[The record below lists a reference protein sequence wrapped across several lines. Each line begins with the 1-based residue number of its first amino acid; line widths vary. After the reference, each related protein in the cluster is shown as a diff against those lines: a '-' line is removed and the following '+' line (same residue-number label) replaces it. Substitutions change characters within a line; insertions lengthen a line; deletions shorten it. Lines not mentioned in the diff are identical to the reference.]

1 MVFIAVCCAVSTL
14 YKSLRSLRVCPETS
28 RGITEFSEHQADGG
42 EAEEGEGVSVEVF
55 PVLCQAAAATQP
67 TYGSFDNPS
76 FVDDD
81 KDFGAIGTADD
92 FGDEAR
98 HDARQPVMEQR
109 SGVGAVGEQLLEKRE
124 LSEHR
129 GQHHQPAVA
138 VLDIGGGDQRV
149 QQQAQRID
157 EDVALLA
164 FDQLA
169 GVEPVGINAGPPFS
183 ALFTLWLSRMQAVG
197 LTSHSSCSRHLT

>member
-1 MVFIAVCCAVSTL
+1 MPASDGGDDFVGIGDPMEGFG
-14 YKSLRSLRVCPETS
+14 LRVCPETS

-42 EAEEGEGVSVEVF
+42 EAEEGEGVAVEVF

-109 SGVGAVGEQLLEKRE
+109 S
-124 LSEHR
+124 
-129 GQHHQPAVA
+129 
-138 VLDIGGGDQRV
+138 
-149 QQQAQRID
+149 
-157 EDVALLA
+157 
-164 FDQLA
+164 
-169 GVEPVGINAGPPFS
+169 
-183 ALFTLWLSRMQAVG
+183 
-197 LTSHSSCSRHLT
+197 

>member
-1 MVFIAVCCAVSTL
+1 QTARAVRPFPSINGCPQFSRHSPYAANIVG
-14 YKSLRSLRVCPETS
+14 LRVCPKTS

-109 SGVGAVGEQLLEKRE
+109 S
-124 LSEHR
+124 
-129 GQHHQPAVA
+129 
-138 VLDIGGGDQRV
+138 
-149 QQQAQRID
+149 
-157 EDVALLA
+157 
-164 FDQLA
+164 
-169 GVEPVGINAGPPFS
+169 
-183 ALFTLWLSRMQAVG
+183 
-197 LTSHSSCSRHLT
+197 